1 MSEENKTPTEN
12 QAPIVDTPPPEV
24 SIVRNGLNLVLSA
37 FKIVKG
43 DNKGKQYRA
52 PAVTKENLQAYIQW
66 AGIDNVVSVLQKHGK
81 SVFQSIWFDAI
92 DEKTGEFLTPK
103 FIEEGTKFDV
113 AGLKL
118 KEINEL
124 LDEAQEKQI
133 QLMNTSSLDPATGT
147 FPPEITKQLLAVRD
161 QLASLRAMRD
171 ERSRKPAK
179 SENEAA
185 PAVEVK

>member
-1 MSEENKTPTEN
+1 MSENTN
-12 QAPIVDTPPPEV
+12 APSVPEV
-24 SIVRNGLNLVLSA
+24 QLPEAVITRNDLALTLSN

-43 DNKGKQYRA
+43 ENKGKQYKA
-52 PAVTKENLQAYIQW
+52 PAVTADNLQSYIKW
-66 AGIDNVVSVLQKHGK
+66 AGIDNIVSVLQKHAK
-81 SVFQSIWFDAI
+81 ATFQGIFFDAFS
-92 DEKTGEFLTPK
+92 EQGEFLLRK
-103 FIEEGTKFDV
+103 FLEDGAKFDV

-118 KEINEL
+118 KEINDL

-133 QLMNTSSLDPATGT
+133 QLMNASSLDPATGT

-179 SENEAA
+179 AEAEA
-185 PAVEVK
+185 QPSVKVE